1 MMPRFKL
8 LTNQLNM
15 KTTTVIT
22 TSAST
27 IATLSAS
34 ELTRHTTAAAA
45 EFAAYHERGCKYLGL
60 LRGRLQMLGMTSGD
74 AFHVVRHAL
83 VAAGME
89 EKKAKSTANNGGG
102 FAAMAHLVLRE
113 DGGVCITEERFYAV
127 PTKLARQVAKVLK
140 TGDDAVRAFN
150 RLRLKNGKLSG
161 LEAFLPSE
169 EAEAEAEEAEST
181 EAEESA
187 EETPKETPRQA
198 VARAIATLTKLLPSL
213 NDKDKDA
220 ALSALA
226 ALIG

>member
-1 MMPRFKL
+1 
-8 LTNQLNM
+8 M
-15 KTTTVIT
+15 KINTVINT
-22 TSAST
+22 TAST
-27 IATLSAS
+27 IATLSAA

-45 EFAAYHERGCKYLGL
+45 EFASYHERGCKYLGL
-60 LRGRLQMLGMTSGD
+60 LRGRLQMLGMSSAD
-74 AFHVVRHAL
+74 AFHVVKHAL
-83 VAAGME
+83 VAAGMDD
-89 EKKAKSTANNGGG
+89 KKAKSTTNNGGG

-169 EAEAEAEEAEST
+169 GAEAEST
-181 EAEESA
+181 EAEAEGA
-187 EETPKETPRQA
+187 EEKETPRQA
-198 VARAIATLTKLLPSL
+198 VARAIATLTKLMPQL

-220 ALSALA
+220 AMSALA

>member
-1 MMPRFKL
+1 
-8 LTNQLNM
+8 M

-22 TSAST
+22 TAAST
-27 IATLSAS
+27 IANLSTV
-34 ELTRHTTAAAA
+34 ELTKHTAAAAA

-60 LRGRLQMLGMTSGD
+60 LRGRLQMLGMSSGD

-83 VAAGME
+83 VSSGMDD
-89 EKKAKSTANNGGG
+89 KKAKSTTNNGGG

-113 DGGVCITEERFYAV
+113 DGGVCITEERFYAI
-127 PTKLARQVAKVLK
+127 PTKHARQVAKVLK

-169 EAEAEAEEAEST
+169 E
-181 EAEESA
+181 SA
-187 EETPKETPRQA
+187 EETAEETAEAKETPRQA